1 MSALGPAT
9 PESHVVWRQGTAR
22 SARCDAG
29 RRGIQLPRFARIDLA
44 ACVRHGASQQQEFWE
59 TKMRANCM
67 PGKLQAVLITL
78 LGGSLLLAAP
88 ALAQKKGGTLKLYH
102 NDTPPS
108 TSLHEESTIAS
119 VTPFAAIFNNL
130 VVFDPAK
137 PHESLESVIPDLAES
152 WSWDATNTRLT
163 FKLRHGVKWHDGQ
176 PFTAKDV
183 QCTWR
188 MLIGKGDT
196 QDFHRNPRKVW
207 YSKLQDVSVNGDD
220 EATFELS
227 EPQPSLPV
235 LLASAFSPVYPC
247 HVPQQAMRTKPIG
260 TGPFKLVDFKRGDS
274 IRLMRNP
281 DYFKKD
287 RPFLDEI
294 TFRVIDSRAT
304 RMLAFSTGD
313 FDITFP
319 SDVTVSLM
327 KDIKARAPN
336 AVCQVTPAGTQ
347 VNLMVNRVNPPFDN
361 PDIRKA
367 MSLALDRKPFNTI
380 LMEGQGLLGGAMLP
394 KPVGEWGMPPD
405 MVSSLTGYGPDGEKN
420 IAEAQAIMQKL
431 GYSEAKPLPIK
442 IQTRNL
448 PTYRDAAVIV
458 ADQLKKIYIKG
469 ELDVLETPQWYARL
483 ARKDYTIGLNVTGV
497 SVDDPDGNIVENYS
511 CKSERNYTQYCNPEV
526 DRLLAA
532 QSSEPDKE
540 KRKKIVWAIER
551 LLVDDAARPIIL
563 SGVAGNCWQP
573 YVRNFTPPENS
584 QYNNLRF
591 EEVWLDK

>member
-1 MSALGPAT
+1 MRARR
-9 PESHVVWRQGTAR
+9 SHGK
-22 SARCDAG
+22 
-29 RRGIQLPRFARIDLA
+29 LA
-44 ACVRHGASQQQEFWE
+44 AF
-59 TKMRANCM
+59 
-67 PGKLQAVLITL
+67 AV
-78 LGGSLLLAAP
+78 SLLALPLLTLAP
-88 ALAQKKGGTLKLYH
+88 APAQKRGGTLKLYH

-108 TSLHEESTIAS
+108 ASLLEESTIAS

-137 PHESLESVIPDLAES
+137 PHESLATVIPDLAES

-188 MLIGKGDT
+188 MLIGKGET

-207 YSKLQDVSVNGDD
+207 YSKLQDVSINGDD

-247 HVPQQAMRTKPIG
+247 HVPQQVMRTKPVG
-260 TGPFKLVDFKRGDS
+260 TGPFKFVEFKRGDS
-274 IRLMRNP
+274 IRLARNP

-287 RPFLDEI
+287 RPYLDEI

-319 SDVTVSLM
+319 SDVTVPLV

-336 AVCQVTPAGTQ
+336 AICEIVPSGTQ

-361 PDIRKA
+361 PDIREA
-367 MSLALDRKPFNTI
+367 MSRALDRKPFNTI
-380 LMEGQGLLGGAMLP
+380 LMDGQGLLGGAMLP
-394 KPVGEWGMPPD
+394 KPVGEWGMPPE
-405 MVSSLTGYGPDGEKN
+405 MVSQLAGYGPNSEKN
-420 IAEAQAIMQKL
+420 IADAQAIMRKL

-448 PTYRDAAVIV
+448 PTYRDPAVIV
-458 ADQLKKIYIKG
+458 TDQLKKIYINA
-469 ELDVLETPQWYARL
+469 ELDILDTPRWYARL
-483 ARKDYTIGLNVTGV
+483 QKKDYTIGLNVTGV

-511 CKSERNYTQYCNPEV
+511 CRSERNYTQYCNAKV
-526 DRLLAA
+526 DELLAA
-532 QSSEPDKE
+532 QSRELDKE
-540 KRKKIVWAIER
+540 KRTRIVWDIER
-551 LLVDDAARPIIL
+551 LLVEDAARPSI
-563 SGVAGNCWQP
+563 VWQTAANCWQP
-573 YVRNFTPPENS
+573 YVKNFKPHDNS

-591 EEVWLDK
+591 EDVWLDR